1 MFKYARPIWIE
12 KKEDGTLVAHERTAD
27 EMLALE
33 LNFRRLRLQKL
44 TDAMIAKQGMKKQK
58 EDTQKEKTEALKWM
72 WFEELSAYDGT
83 ENKRQGESE
92 YKHEYLGEVKV

>member
-1 MFKYARPIWIE
+1 MFKYAKPIWIE
-12 KKEDGTLVAHERTAD
+12 KKADGTFVAHERTAD

-44 TDAMIAKQGMKKQK
+44 TDEMLAKISKKKRK
-58 EDTQKEKTEALKWM
+58 EDTQKEACKWM
-72 WFEELSAYDGT
+72 WFEELSAFDGT

-92 YKHEYLGEVKV
+92 YKHEYLGEVIV